1 MINPRRTTPRRNR
14 ADMSDS
20 VEYPENTGD
29 KSVEMRQSTSK
40 VTGPRTQEQA
50 HRDINKDTKLQSV
63 MKIEEEREMTR
74 RHEKS
79 RKPEAEE
86 PSLF

>member
-1 MINPRRTTPRRNR
+1 
-14 ADMSDS
+14 MSDS

-40 VTGPRTQEQA
+40 VTGLRNQEQA
-50 HRDINKDTKLQSV
+50 HRNVNKDTKVQSV
-63 MKIEEEREMTR
+63 MKIEEETEMTR
-74 RHEKS
+74 RHDKS
-79 RKPEAEE
+79 RKPDAEE